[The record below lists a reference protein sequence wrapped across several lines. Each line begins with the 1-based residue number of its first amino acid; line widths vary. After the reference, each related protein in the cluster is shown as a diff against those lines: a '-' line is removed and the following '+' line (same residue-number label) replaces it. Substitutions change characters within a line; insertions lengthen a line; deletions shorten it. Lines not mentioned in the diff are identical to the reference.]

1 MWICVGIT
9 LEACG
14 MMKQDYGMPSQGV
27 EEKGIVIVLAV
38 NTHGIDEMSML
49 NMFAFHLSTPKHIS

>member
-1 MWICVGIT
+1 
-9 LEACG
+9 

-38 NTHGIDEMSML
+38 NTHGIDEMNML